1 MGSQKTPRYQGTITS
16 WKDEQGFGFIAPNG
30 GRANVFVHI
39 QSLTGQK
46 MRPADGLVVT
56 YELTIN
62 AQGKPWAENVAFVLA
77 RTPGSRTRTP
87 ALPVQGSAAST
98 LGVALVFLGLIGLLV
113 LMHKLPLCAGALYLG
128 MSEFLYSLRRYG
140 LSRNLLDF
148 QLGKLLCWN
157 ERPG

>member
-30 GRANVFVHI
+30 GGANVFVHI
-39 QSLTGQK
+39 KSLTGQK

-56 YELTIN
+56 YELTVN
-62 AQGKPWAENVAFVLA
+62 AQGKPRAENVAFVLA

-87 ALPVQGSAAST
+87 ALPVQDNAAST
-98 LGVALVFLGLIGLLV
+98 SGVALVFRGLIGFRGI
-113 LMHKLPLCAGALYLG
+113 MHKLPLCAGALYLG